1 MKRLGLGLSMLILV
15 VGASDVK
22 AQSLWERRDPQTAYL
37 FTDTRARNIGDLL
50 TIVVN
55 ENTAVEGNDT
65 KALNKQTLT
74 SGSLAANGNVTAG
87 SIGNMIRKY
96 AGEVDTTVNSQRKF
110 DGSAATTID
119 RKLADRMTV
128 VVVNVLP
135 NGLLVVEGRRSR
147 IISKEE
153 RTLVVTGI
161 VRALDIGP
169 GNMIQSQFVADFTVC
184 YEGRGPESSYTN
196 HGWLGTIMNKLWPF

>member
-1 MKRLGLGLSMLILV
+1 MKRFGLGLSLLILF
-15 VGASDVK
+15 ASTPEIK
-22 AQSLWERRDPQTAYL
+22 AQSLWERRDQQSAYL
-37 FTDTRARNIGDLL
+37 FTDTRARNVGDLL

-55 ENTAVEGNDT
+55 ESTEVAHNDKT
-65 KALNKQTLT
+65 ALNKQTAAG
-74 SGSLAANGNVTAG
+74 GSLATNANATAG
-87 SIGNMIRKY
+87 MNMIRSFTS
-96 AGEVDTTVNSQRKF
+96 EVDTLFKSQRSL
-110 DGSAATTID
+110 DGSANTSID

-147 IISKEE
+147 VISKEE

-161 VRALDIGP
+161 VRPLDIGP

-184 YEGRGPESSYTN
+184 YEGHGPESSFTG
-196 HGWLGTIMNKLWPF
+196 HGWLGTFFNKVWPF